1 MAWLNVDYLKFNLKT
16 GENMLKVKDIMTVDI
31 FTLKETDNLA
41 LARSVMNLARI
52 RHIPV
57 VKEDMSFIGLL
68 THRDIL
74 GATVSKLADLDHK
87 AQEELDLGIPVMEIM
102 NTKVKTVSQEDSL
115 KNAAELL
122 LENKFGCLPVL
133 ENGILVG
140 IITEADFLNLT
151 INLLEAL
158 SE

>member
-1 MAWLNVDYLKFNLKT
+1 
-16 GENMLKVKDIMTVDI
+16 MLKVKDIMTTDI

-52 RHIPV
+52 RHIPIV
-57 VKEDMSFIGLL
+57 AEDMRFMGLL

-74 GATVSKLADLDHK
+74 GATVSKLAELDSQT
-87 AQEELDLGIPVMEIM
+87 QEELDMGIPVMEIM
-102 NTKVKTVSQEDSL
+102 NPRVKTISGNDSL
-115 KNAAELL
+115 KDAAKIL
-122 LENKFGCLPVL
+122 LEHKFGCLPVV

-151 INLLEAL
+151 ISLLDAL
-158 SE
+158 QQEKDI

>member
-1 MAWLNVDYLKFNLKT
+1 
-16 GENMLKVKDIMTVDI
+16 MLKAKDIMTTDI

-57 VKEDMSFIGLL
+57 VREDMSFIGLL

-74 GATVSKLADLDHK
+74 GATVSRLADLDSHT
-87 AQEELDLGIPVMEIM
+87 QEELDLGIPVMEIM
-102 NTKVKTVSQEDSL
+102 NTKVRVVSPDDSL
-115 KNAAELL
+115 RECAALL
-122 LENKFGCLPVL
+122 LEHKYGCLPVL
-133 ENGILVG
+133 EQEKLVG

-151 INLLEAL
+151 ISLLDAL

>member
-1 MAWLNVDYLKFNLKT
+1 
-16 GENMLKVKDIMTVDI
+16 MLKVKDIMTMDI

-52 RHIPV
+52 RHIPI
-57 VKEDMSFIGLL
+57 VKDDMSFIGLL

-74 GATVSKLADLDHK
+74 GATVSKLADLDSQ

-102 NTKVKTVSQEDSL
+102 NTKVRTVSKDDSL
-115 KNAAELL
+115 RHAATML
-122 LENKFGCLPVL
+122 LEHKFGCLPVL
-133 ENGILVG
+133 ENGKLVG

-151 INLLEAL
+151 INLLDAL
-158 SE
+158 NE

>member
-1 MAWLNVDYLKFNLKT
+1 
-16 GENMLKVKDIMTVDI
+16 MLKVKDIMTKDI

-52 RHIPV
+52 RHIPIV
-57 VKEDMSFIGLL
+57 DENMVFIGLL

-74 GATVSKLADLDHK
+74 GATVSILADLDSQT
-87 AQEELDLGIPVMEIM
+87 QEEIDQGIPVMEIM
-102 NTKVKTVSQEDSL
+102 NTRVKTVSPEDSL
-115 KNAAELL
+115 KDAAALL
-122 LENKFGCLPVL
+122 LEHKYGCLPVIYK
-133 ENGILVG
+133 GRLVG

-151 INLLEAL
+151 INLLDAL